1 MGAVV
6 LSYNLEGVSKLN
18 LTGEIIANIY
28 LGKITNW
35 NDSLIQA
42 INPDVTLP
50 TKKITPVFRS
60 DGSGTTAIFANYL
73 SKVSPTWKDTLGEGT
88 ALNFTV
94 GVGGKGNPGV
104 AGTVAVTDGA
114 IGYIGS
120 EYAFSLGLSIASIQN
135 SKGEFIQPNT
145 ASISAAAQGDIP
157 ADTRVMITNSEATGS
172 YPISGFTWIV
182 VYKEQAYAN
191 RSIEKAEATVE
202 LLHFLLSEKAQSL
215 TETVH
220 YAPLSEAVIALTKAN
235 IKKMT
240 YQGNPIE

>member
-1 MGAVV
+1 
-6 LSYNLEGVSKLN
+6 
-18 LTGEIIANIY
+18 
-28 LGKITNW
+28 